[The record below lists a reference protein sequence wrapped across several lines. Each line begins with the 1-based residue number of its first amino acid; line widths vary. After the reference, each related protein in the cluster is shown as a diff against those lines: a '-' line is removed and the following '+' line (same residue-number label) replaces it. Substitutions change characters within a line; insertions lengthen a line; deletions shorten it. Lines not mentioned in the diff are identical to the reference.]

1 MEKLQSIIVDKE
13 TILYKN
19 FIKTLGKFRSLPS
32 SLYHSPSPP
41 KLPPPS
47 RLHYSLSTWKHL
59 EEAVS
64 RGRNLI
70 KLRRGR
76 RKGNVAL
83 DRGGWVFPL

>member
-19 FIKTLGKFRSLPS
+19 FIKTLGKFRSLQVRS
-32 SLYHSPSPP
+32 TTPSPP